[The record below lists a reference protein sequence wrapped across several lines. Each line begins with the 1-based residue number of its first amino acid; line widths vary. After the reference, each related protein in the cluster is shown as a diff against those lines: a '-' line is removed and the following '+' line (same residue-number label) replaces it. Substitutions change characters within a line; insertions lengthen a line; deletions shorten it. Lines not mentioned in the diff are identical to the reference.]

1 MIIEYVLVAFH
12 VALGKGTVVRDVRS
26 TKASREHGE
35 AGGGV
40 LIRPEE
46 GSSVEEEKVR
56 ARVDFLRSGWQG
68 KEIWAE

>member
-1 MIIEYVLVAFH
+1 M
-12 VALGKGTVVRDVRS
+12 VRDVRS

-35 AGGGV
+35 AWGGV